1 MQLEWSANKNKCTNS
16 KGHTSVSDN
25 GDVFISKQKG
35 KNRREQ
41 KDWHS
46 GQTNK
51 GEGNERQTHR
61 SK

>member
-1 MQLEWSANKNKCTNS
+1 MQTKQNKCTNS
-16 KGHTSVSDN
+16 KGHTSVSDKS
-25 GDVFISKQKG
+25 DVLISKKKD

-41 KDWHS
+41 KDWHR

-51 GEGNERQTHR
+51 REGNERQTHR